1 MAIRNV
7 VRGTLDWEQLER
19 VFREFARR
27 HDREEVRVRF
37 IDADNWL
44 SIPAVVDEEWFVK
57 IVTPQNAFVHSLFT
71 VGRNIGAVSRGREGF
86 FDRYADPVSMA
97 EHELQAIER
106 MRSAGIDAP
115 TPVEAFEVDGLGV
128 LVVEYIPEFRTLG
141 ELTDDELRTLA
152 PDLFERLRV
161 VHDHEMAH
169 GDLRQENVLL
179 SGDRLYFID
188 ATKVRTEDEAAPN
201 ALADAR
207 AYDLA
212 CALAMLA
219 PRVGPRAAVE
229 AATQVYDAA
238 DLLDALEFL
247 DVVALRP
254 DHDFAAT
261 EVKTEIETVA
271 TP

>member
-1 MAIRNV
+1 MAIRDV
-7 VRGTLDWEQLER
+7 VRGTLEWERLER
-19 VFREFARR
+19 VFQTFARR
-27 HDREEVRVRF
+27 HDRDGVRVRF

-57 IVTPQNAFVHSLFT
+57 IVTPQNAFVHALFT
-71 VGRNIGAVSRGREGF
+71 VGRNIGAVSRGSEGF
-86 FDRYADPVSMA
+86 FERYGDPVSMA
-97 EHELQAIER
+97 EHELRAIEQ
-106 MRSAGIDAP
+106 MRDAGIDAP

-128 LVVEYIPEFRTLG
+128 LVMEYIPEFRTLG
-141 ELTDDELRTLA
+141 ELTDDELRRLA
-152 PDLFERLRV
+152 PDLFERLGV

-169 GDLRQENVLL
+169 GDLREENVLL

-188 ATKVRTEDEAAPN
+188 ATKVRTEDETVPN

-219 PRVGPRAAVE
+219 PRLGPRAAVA
-229 AATQVYDAA
+229 AATGEYDSG

-254 DHDFAAT
+254 DHDVVVT
-261 EVKTEIETVA
+261 ELKGEIERLTA
-271 TP
+271 